1 MIGGGIGG
9 GMGKG
14 GGESGRKSADG
25 ELGSESTGLGLNL
38 SRSNRYEW

>member
-1 MIGGGIGG
+1 MIGGGMGG

-38 SRSNRYEW
+38 SRSNRNEW